1 MGTNQIIWSDAQ
13 TAFFLSKQVAS
24 HHVFDFI
31 INEMQCADK
40 MIISSFAITEFYV
53 RRLIRNQCRI
63 SSITLFLDFTIASRN
78 PRVTK
83 FAALHVDQL
92 FMTNN
97 HSKTIYARNSS
108 TEMLAVMSN
117 NATNNLR
124 YESGIIFRDHDLIP
138 QFLKQ
143 YETMKSDSVQ
153 WKS

>member
-1 MGTNQIIWSDAQ
+1 MNQNQIIWSDPQ

-31 INEMQCADK
+31 INEMKRAET
-40 MIISSFAITEFYV
+40 MVISSFAITDQYV
-53 RRLIRNQCRI
+53 RRLIRNQDSI
-63 SSITLFLDFTIASRN
+63 SRITLFLDFTIASRN
-78 PRVTK
+78 ARVTQ
-83 FAALHVDQL
+83 FAALNVAEL
-92 FMTNN
+92 FLTNN
-97 HSKTIYARNSS
+97 HSKTIYAKNAG

-138 QFLKQ
+138 QFLTQ
-143 YETMKSDSVQ
+143 YETMKTDSVQ